1 MESNE
6 VVIVSAV
13 RTPIGSFQ
21 GALSGVAAT
30 KLGSVVIAE
39 ALKRAKLKEGDV
51 DQVIM
56 GNVLSAGL
64 GQAPARQAALGAGL
78 PKTVECLTVN
88 KVCGSSL
95 KAVMLAA
102 QAILLGEAEVVVAG
116 GMENMTN
123 APYLLPKARG
133 GYRMGDG
140 ALVDSMIKDGLWDV
154 YNDFHMGAA
163 AELCAKK
170 FAISRQ
176 EQDEFAA
183 RSYKRAQ
190 TAQRGGDFAKEI
202 VSVVASARDRQEHTV
217 TEDEELSKFDLKKMK
232 LLRPAFRD
240 DGTVTAGNASSI
252 SDGAAALVV
261 MSQRKAS
268 EFGIQPLVRIKG
280 WSSTSREPEWFT
292 IAPAQ
297 AIAKV
302 LKQSG
307 NSLADIDLLEI
318 NEAFAVA
325 SIAVNRELGLNP
337 ETVNVRGGAI
347 ALGHPLGAS
356 GARILTTLIHAMND
370 LDKRQG
376 IASLC
381 IGGGEAVAMMVE
393 RADQQ

>member
-232 LLRPAFRD
+232 LLRPAFRE

-268 EFGIQPLVRIKG
+268 QFGIQPLVRIRG

-292 IAPAQ
+292 LAPAQ

-393 RADQQ
+393 RAD